1 MYAQTIALVPKN
13 TESDQREHTQKRPRK
28 SGRNGKGG
36 KTTTQVSRSFSF
48 SSLETQSQ

>member
-28 SGRNGKGG
+28 NGRNGKGG
-36 KTTTQVSRSFSF
+36 KATTQVSRSFSF